1 MCVASAKKRL
11 PNYTLV
17 FVKRDSLPLGTFT
30 KYTWHINNI
39 LLVKNIFE
47 TPLVPLN
54 ISRSFIRNIDGTY
67 DAFEH
72 ERYDYIIP
80 TDKSHQPIQPN
91 DFKTFLKVGIVS
103 EHQKEPIPFIIEWIP
118 DVLPITE
125 IGELRLTFKY
135 GHMPPKENTS

>member
-1 MCVASAKKRL
+1 VASAKKRL

-17 FVKRDSLPLGTFT
+17 FVNRDLLPLGKFT

-47 TPLVPLN
+47 TTLVPLN

-67 DAFEH
+67 DAFER
-72 ERYDYIIP
+72 EQYDCIIP

-91 DFKTFLKVGIVS
+91 DFKTFLKVG
-103 EHQKEPIPFIIEWIP
+103 
-118 DVLPITE
+118 
-125 IGELRLTFKY
+125 
-135 GHMPPKENTS
+135 

>member
-1 MCVASAKKRL
+1 MCVASEKKRL

-54 ISRSFIRNIDGTY
+54 ISRSFIRNTDGTY
-67 DAFEH
+67 DAFER
-72 ERYDYIIP
+72 EKYDINIP

-91 DFKTFLKVGIVS
+91 DFKTFLKVGQYIKIKIMCMFVN
-103 EHQKEPIPFIIEWIP
+103 
-118 DVLPITE
+118 VC
-125 IGELRLTFKY
+125 
-135 GHMPPKENTS
+135 